1 MVDFAMD
8 VFRQLYDDK
17 EVPKELKDKRVSVV
31 AELKSLQSAVVP
43 ITTILED
50 SHVTEQIQNS
60 RDGRQLFETLQKDH
74 KFKPEY
80 LDVLYN
86 FAKFQYE
93 CGNYSGAAE
102 YLYFHR
108 VLAPKLNMSEEE
120 AEKWVVNMIRNA
132 RLDAKIDSE
141 KGHVVMGTLGT
152 SPYQQ
157 VIEKTKNQA
166 VRAQMLAFNVEKKL
180 GLKGEN
186 TSGAAVPW
194 NQNKDFD

>member
-1 MVDFAMD
+1 MLHGGLF
-8 VFRQLYDDK
+8 F
-17 EVPKELKDKRVSVV
+17 
-31 AELKSLQSAVVP
+31 LQ
-43 ITTILED
+43 ILED

-108 VLAPKLNMSEEE
+108 CRV
-120 AEKWVVNMIRNA
+120 
-132 RLDAKIDSE
+132 DDS
-141 KGHVVMGTLGT
+141 
-152 SPYQQ
+152 
-157 VIEKTKNQA
+157 
-166 VRAQMLAFNVEKKL
+166 
-180 GLKGEN
+180 
-186 TSGAAVPW
+186 
-194 NQNKDFD
+194 